1 MTSWSRQPAAS
12 ASEMTMTDIEQA
24 LAVRMAAAGA
34 RVEYEATRNRI
45 TLMPSSLA
53 YFKMLLATDEGAA
66 IARDAAVGR
75 AVRRLE
81 ETGREW
87 RIEARPMTY
96 HIWTGVFGAP
106 ETIAP
111 NIVSGV
117 AAALGDDDD

>member
-1 MTSWSRQPAAS
+1 MGYVSD
-12 ASEMTMTDIEQA
+12 TDRPDIIE
-24 LAVRMAAAGA
+24 R
-34 RVEYEATRNRI
+34 
-45 TLMPSSLA
+45 
-53 YFKMLLATDEGAA
+53 

-96 HIWTGVFGAP
+96 HIWTGVFGDP

-111 NIVSGV
+111 DIVSGV
-117 AAALGDDDD
+117 AAALRHEQPSRKP